1 MTLAP
6 LILGRRS
13 PSLPPWRQ
21 LSQHEKRRVSF
32 HNVRE
37 AHIYGVARVGILGAV
52 QELPA
57 MVIFIVRHEQDWLS
71 AFHDL
76 DLPGFYG
83 LFRGS

>member
-1 MTLAP
+1 M
-6 LILGRRS
+6 
-13 PSLPPWRQ
+13 
-21 LSQHEKRRVSF
+21 
-32 HNVRE
+32 
-37 AHIYGVARVGILGAV
+37 YGVARVGILGAV

-76 DLPGFYG
+76 DLPRFYG